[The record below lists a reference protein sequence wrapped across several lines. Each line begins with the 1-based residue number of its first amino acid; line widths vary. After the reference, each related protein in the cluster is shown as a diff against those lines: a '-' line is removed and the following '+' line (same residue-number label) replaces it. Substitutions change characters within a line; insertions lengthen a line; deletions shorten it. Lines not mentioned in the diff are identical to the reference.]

1 MDRLNLNKYD
11 IKSFHNPLLLKG
23 INKAL
28 ARIIKAVNEREKI
41 VLYGSSDVDGIISTS
56 ILLLILKY
64 LNADVE
70 YYIPDKT
77 SSRQFNTEFI
87 ESHVKYLGAK
97 VIVTLGC
104 GIDSSEEIFLCR
116 NLGIDLIISDY
127 RKSDILPTETMIIN
141 PNQKDCDYPFKN
153 LCAAGISFKIAQ
165 AIAGYYHISCVTKYL
180 DLVAIGIVSS
190 GAVISGENKIMVD
203 LGIEALSKSNNYGLN
218 AIKMKLNIDKVDVGT
233 LKVFSDV
240 FMPKLNVLGRM
251 DDAKIVVELLTTL
264 DKERAERISKY
275 LINKSK
281 ENNKKIIVFE
291 Y

>member
-1 MDRLNLNKYD
+1 MDRLFLNKYD
-11 IKSFHNPLLLKG
+11 IESFHNPLLLKG

-70 YYIPDKT
+70 YYIPDRT
-77 SSRQFNTEFI
+77 ASRQFNTEFI

-104 GIDSSEEIFLCR
+104 GINSSEEIFLCR

-127 RKSDILPTETMIIN
+127 RKSDILPVETMIIN
-141 PNQKDCDYPFKN
+141 PNQQDCDYPFKN

-165 AIAGYYHISCVTKYL
+165 AIAGYYHISCVKKYL

-190 GAVISGENKIMVD
+190 GTTINGENKIMVE
-203 LGIEALSKSNNYGLN
+203 LGIQALSKSNNYGLN
-218 AIKMKLNIDKVDVGT
+218 AIKKKLNIDVIDTET
-233 LKVFSDV
+233 LRIFSDV
-240 FMPKLNVLGRM
+240 FMPKVNVLGRM
-251 DDAKIVVELLTTL
+251 DDAKIVVELITTL
-264 DKERAERISKY
+264 DKERAERIAKY
-275 LINKSK
+275 LINKAK
-281 ENNKKIIVFE
+281 ENKKKVNYF
-291 Y
+291 